1 MLLTF
6 GCYTIEFL
14 AFQNDKTTEYIFIE
28 LCKNLCIKDSF
39 EKLFFVVKAILISK
53 LSTSLLRTFNIFL
66 FKVDKNMSMLT
77 YDQNHQI
84 S

>member
-14 AFQNDKTTEYIFIE
+14 AFQMTRQQNTFFIE

-53 LSTSLLRTFNIFL
+53 LSTSL
-66 FKVDKNMSMLT
+66 
-77 YDQNHQI
+77 
-84 S
+84 

>member
-14 AFQNDKTTEYIFIE
+14 AFQNDMTRQQNTFFIE

-53 LSTSLLRTFNIFL
+53 LSTSL
-66 FKVDKNMSMLT
+66 
-77 YDQNHQI
+77 
-84 S
+84 